1 MDKLRVGIIG
11 VGWPGQ
17 RHIEGYQKH
26 PNTQIVALSDVDT
39 EATER
44 VKEEYNVDGAAVFR
58 DHQELLVAPDIDA
71 VSS

>member
-17 RHIEGYQKH
+17 RHIEGYQKY

-39 EATER
+39 EA
-44 VKEEYNVDGAAVFR
+44 
-58 DHQELLVAPDIDA
+58 
-71 VSS
+71 

>member
-44 VKEEYNVDGAAVFR
+44 VKEEYNVDAR
-58 DHQELLVAPDIDA
+58 
-71 VSS
+71 SSGTTRSCWRPPTSMR